1 MYHIVRRVL
10 LGTVI
15 LLAMPAV
22 VWASGWLWTP
32 GMNPDILRPLFWVT
46 ETVSEPWGIL
56 TTIVLCAWFLWCLRF
71 RLKAAVVLV
80 VILCASIVIGQ
91 YVKDFIKAEVKEPRP
106 YVAWLGT
113 SHEMDVLEF
122 YAMKGKERGKEVK
135 ALLGDDSDLPKW
147 LKKSWQSDTGY
158 AFPSGHTMF
167 AATWALLALGI
178 LWPRRHF
185 KTVAIMMAWAVIV
198 MGSRLVLGMHWS
210 RDLMASTA
218 ISAVLVIIACW
229 LTERF
234 IGPLKPPPAEQRE
247 IAERE
252 ADEAK

>member
-1 MYHIVRRVL
+1 MYPIIKRVICGAL
-10 LGTVI
+10 I
-15 LLAMPAV
+15 LSVLPAV

-32 GMNPDILRPLFWVT
+32 GMNPDLLLPLFWVT

-56 TTIVLCAWFLWCLRF
+56 TTLVFFGWFLWCLRY
-71 RLKAAVVLV
+71 RLKAAVVLI
-80 VILCASIVIGQ
+80 VILSASILGGQ
-91 YVKDFIKAEVKEPRP
+91 YVKTYIKGQVKEPRP

-113 SHEMDVLEF
+113 SHDMNVQEF
-122 YAMKGKERGKEVK
+122 YAMKGKARGKEVK
-135 ALLGDDSDLPKW
+135 ALLGDNTELPKW

-185 KTVAIMMAWAVIV
+185 KTVIFMMVWAVIV
-198 MGSRLVLGMHWS
+198 MGSRLMLGMHWP
-210 RDLMASTA
+210 RYLMASTG
-218 ISAVLVIIACW
+218 ISAILVIVACW

-234 IGPLKPPPAEQRE
+234 IGPLKPPPAEKQE